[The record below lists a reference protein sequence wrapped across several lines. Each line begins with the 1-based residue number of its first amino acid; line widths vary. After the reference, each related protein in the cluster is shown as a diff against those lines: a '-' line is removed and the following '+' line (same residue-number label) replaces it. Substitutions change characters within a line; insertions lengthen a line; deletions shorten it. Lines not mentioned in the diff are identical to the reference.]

1 MGQDVAPCPALG
13 ADSSTCLPE
22 FTGFAEELPRV
33 EWTCS
38 SPSALAIVSGIS
50 VTAGQEN
57 LGRPAGGEQEAL
69 EKQAGIRQL
78 CSPEPQRVTGQEGY
92 RLPAQQGLRL
102 LPWEQSL
109 GFSLHLGQQ
118 GLNPARLSAG
128 AGSGAWGP

>member
-38 SPSALAIVSGIS
+38 SPSALAIVNGIS

-57 LGRPAGGEQEAL
+57 LGRPAGGN
-69 EKQAGIRQL
+69 KRHWRSRQAHGSCAHLSPSGSQAKRGTDCQL
-78 CSPEPQRVTGQEGY
+78 SK
-92 RLPAQQGLRL
+92 
-102 LPWEQSL
+102 
-109 GFSLHLGQQ
+109 
-118 GLNPARLSAG
+118 
-128 AGSGAWGP
+128 GSGSYHVSRAWASPFILASKA